1 MASLRG
7 RSLGN
12 ASAATTL
19 SRGGVSG
26 LIWSAEGIFIF
37 QRPVCGGTCAD
48 FALYSLGTTAV
59 ARKIAKW
66 GKFMP
71 EGTITLREAASRLAR
86 IRNPKG
92 KKIES
97 SRLLNVLRSG
107 QLRAGFYFLHGA
119 AWIEIPLWYWQAIGA
134 DRFRGIGRKA
144 GDPKS
149 GTYKIKANEIPEE
162 VARVICTLVAQ
173 DEKFSGEHQTKTLQ
187 EAVADVVGATAV
199 EHEVTIKTRDFDAHL
214 DSRGLQEHNPA
225 PKVGRGRK
233 EGWRELCSY
242 MAAYFG
248 AHYRDRPAEALKIE
262 QAKVDIINLAKN
274 RVSDLPVADTIK
286 EQISN
291 AIALLERNEFKLKK

>member
-1 MASLRG
+1 MGEIQMR
-7 RSLGN
+7 
-12 ASAATTL
+12 
-19 SRGGVSG
+19 SRGGVSVT
-26 LIWSAEGIFIF
+26 E
-37 QRPVCGGTCAD
+37 
-48 FALYSLGTTAV
+48 
-59 ARKIAKW
+59 
-66 GKFMP
+66 
-71 EGTITLREAASRLAR
+71 ETITLREAASRLAR
-86 IRNPKG
+86 IRNSKG
-92 KKIES
+92 IES

-107 QLRAGFYFLHGA
+107 QLRAGFYFLHGTE
-119 AWIEIPLWYWQAIGA
+119 WIEIPLWYWQAIGA
-134 DRFRGIGRKA
+134 DRFRRLGRKE

-162 VARVICTLVAQ
+162 VARVICKLVAQ
-173 DEKFSGEHQTKTLQ
+173 DEKCSGEHQIKTLQ
-187 EAVADVVGATAV
+187 EALADVVGATAI

-214 DSRGLQEHNPA
+214 DSRGLQEHIPA

-274 RVSDLPVADTIK
+274 RGVSDLPVADTIK